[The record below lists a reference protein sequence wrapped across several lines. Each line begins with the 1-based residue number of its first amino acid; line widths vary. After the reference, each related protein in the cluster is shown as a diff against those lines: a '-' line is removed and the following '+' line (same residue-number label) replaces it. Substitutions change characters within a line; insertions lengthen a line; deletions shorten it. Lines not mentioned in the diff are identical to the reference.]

1 MIYHW
6 KLGQV
11 ILIRGFVIFS
21 PGESLYSRHRVRE
34 ESHRRA
40 KYILKYQWIRVH
52 VVTRAPRKGGLLYSG
67 ILRQLAHKIPAYP
80 RGIRGKRNS
89 PRGKLRP
96 DFRPGFCARLTLTVR
111 FRCRDFHLCV
121 FDTSLSR
128 PRPMDRPTLARIL
141 TTDLHCLKFVP
152 PIPTVLFYRG
162 SLSRA
167 LTTRYFFCFFFFLLS
182 GRVRGRK
189 RAISTFPTIKE
200 LSQRARLH
208 LPGYLLDIYRCH

>member
-1 MIYHW
+1 MGGAIYHW

-11 ILIRGFVIFS
+11 ILIRGFVTFS

-34 ESHRRA
+34 ESHRGA
-40 KYILKYQWIRVH
+40 KYSEIPVDPNSRC
-52 VVTRAPRKGGLLYSG
+52 RASSTEGGGLLYSG

-96 DFRPGFCARLTLTVR
+96 DFRPGFRARLTLTVR

-121 FDTSLSR
+121 FDTSLSL
-128 PRPMDRPTLARIL
+128 PRPMDRPTFARIL

-167 LTTRYFFCFFFFLLS
+167 LTTRYFFFFPFVRTSPGSKARYFHLS
-182 GRVRGRK
+182 DDK
-189 RAISTFPTIKE
+189 RTQP
-200 LSQRARLH
+200 AR
-208 LPGYLLDIYRCH
+208 